1 MKRKPFLPLRW
12 VIYLLLLTMLA
23 TGVSLSRYKTT
34 VAGSGTVSV
43 ARPVVEF
50 SNNSAVTI
58 AGMLPGEIR
67 DFEFSVTNRG
77 QNEVTM
83 KYALGVVTPDGW
95 PISAV
100 ILRGNGAALSPAE
113 WEIMNYSSEETKHGY
128 TLRLTWDASA
138 PGSAS
143 STNMGQTWS
152 GLKIHLDAV
161 QVD

>member
-1 MKRKPFLPLRW
+1 MKRRMPPMRW
-12 VIYLLLLTMLA
+12 IVFLLLLTMLA
-23 TGVSLSRYKTT
+23 TGVSFAKYVTT
-34 VAGSGTVSV
+34 VTGTGTVSV

-50 SNNSAVTI
+50 LSNNAVTI
-58 AGMLPGEIR
+58 EGMQPGDIR
-67 DFEFSVTNRG
+67 DFAFSVTNRG

-83 KYALGVVTPDGW
+83 KYALSVVTPNGW

-100 ILRGNGAALSPAE
+100 ILRENGMEVSPAE
-113 WEIMNYSSEETKHGY
+113 WEIMNYSSSEIKHNY

-138 PGSAS
+138 SGSAVS
-143 STNMGQTWS
+143 ANMGQTWD

>member
-43 ARPVVEF
+43 ARPVVVY
-50 SNNSAVTI
+50 SNNSDVTI
-58 AGMLPGEIR
+58 TGMLPGDIR
-67 DFEFSVTNRG
+67 DLEFSVTNRG

-83 KYALGVVTPDGW
+83 KYALSVVTPDGW

-128 TLRLTWDASA
+128 TQRLTWDASA
-138 PGSAS
+138 PG
-143 STNMGQTWS
+143 
-152 GLKIHLDAV
+152 
-161 QVD
+161 